1 MYKYITYKI
10 ILFNIAF
17 ILIGNFSY
25 GQLGFCSGN
34 SGDPI
39 FSETFGTGTT
49 NGPALQAGTTTYNY
63 INGAPQDGQYTVAN
77 NTGYFDWFAVP
88 DHTPG
93 DTNGKCLIVNASF
106 TPGEF
111 YRRTVTG
118 LCGST
123 SYEFSSWLINLLPQS
138 GCGNAGNPVNVSFE
152 IWDSSD
158 TNLLASGDTGNI
170 FGTVAPDW
178 NQYAL
183 VFQTLNN
190 QTAVILKMINNGIG
204 GCGNDLAIDDIAF
217 KTCGDFI
224 FVEDASSNTSVSLC
238 ISETPYSTLLEAIP
252 DNSVFDSYA
261 YQWQQSTDGIN
272 WTDISGET
280 NVTYQV
286 NGITIST
293 YFRVKVAESSINL
306 ANNSCNTISEEFEI
320 IILPDINPPTS
331 NGDVLFNCSINQAVL
346 IVAVPDGFTVNW
358 YDAPIN
364 GTLLD
369 SNNPTYFT
377 SNETGTFYAETL
389 NIATGCKSQIRT
401 PVSVSRVDPNPPISD
416 GDVLFNCTNGE
427 AIVSVSV
434 PNGISVDW
442 FDTPSGGTLLQ
453 LDSETYNTTSQTG
466 TFYAQAEDET
476 TGCISLTRTPIS
488 VITELPAVPTS
499 NGDIEFDC
507 DLNEAILSVTV
518 PPGNSAN
525 WYDDN
530 GSLLE
535 AETTSYTATAVGT
548 YFAEA
553 ISLVTGCTSIGTVQI
568 NVISTVP
575 DTPISN
581 GDVQFDCT
589 SDEAILSVSVPSGVT
604 ANWYDSNGNLLLSGS
619 TSYTATALGSY
630 YAESVQLSNGC
641 TSLDLVQID
650 VFSINPDPPISNG
663 DVEVSCNTATGVLM
677 VTVPS
682 GILVDWYDTPTGG
695 ILIESNST
703 AYTTNIPGMYY
714 AEAIDKTTDCK
725 SIIRTAVSLFAGNE
739 FPNVEDEF
747 LSFCEDDTIVLD
759 AGISNVTY
767 LWNTGGTT
775 RQIVVDQPGTY
786 TVVVTNSN
794 NCSSIKTIELTQI
807 NKPVIE
813 SISSDGYQ
821 LEVITTEQGDFQYSL
836 DDVFYQTSNV
846 FNVEGGLYNIYVQG
860 RDGCGKVSM
869 EYIHFVIPKFF
880 TPNNDGTNDTFDLK
894 GIEYYSSSKV
904 VIFDRYGKL
913 LKSAKNQPFS
923 WNGTYNSE
931 NLPSD
936 DYWYNITIE
945 NQVFQ
950 GHFTLKR

>member
-10 ILFNIAF
+10 VLFSVASILF
-17 ILIGNFSY
+17 GNFSY

-49 NGPALQAGTTTYNY
+49 NGPPLAPGTTTYNY

-170 FGTVAPDW
+170 FGTVTPDW

-190 QTAVILKMINNGIG
+190 QTSVILKMINNGIG
-204 GCGNDLAIDDIAF
+204 GCGNDLAIDDIVF

-224 FVEDASSNTSVSLC
+224 SVEDNLTNTSVSIC
-238 ISETPYSTLLEAIP
+238 ISETPYSSLLEAIP

-261 YQWQQSTDGIN
+261 YQWQQSTDGTN

-286 NGITIST
+286 NGVTTTT

-306 ANNSCNTISEEFEI
+306 ANNSCNTISEEYAI
-320 IILPDINPPTS
+320 IVIPDFSPPTS
-331 NGDVLFNCSINQAVL
+331 DGDVLFNCSINQAVL
-346 IVAVPDGFTVNW
+346 IVSVPDGFTVNW
-358 YDAPIN
+358 YNAPIN
-364 GTLLD
+364 GTLLE

-377 SNETGTFYAETL
+377 STETGTFYAETV
-389 NIATGCKSQIRT
+389 NVTTGCVSQIRT

-416 GDVLFNCTNGE
+416 GDVLFNCINGE
-427 AIVSVSV
+427 AVLSVSV
-434 PNGISVDW
+434 PSGVSVDW
-442 FDTPSGGTLLQ
+442 FDAPSGGTLLQ
-453 LDSETYNTTSQTG
+453 LDSETYNTISQTG

-488 VITELPAVPTS
+488 VTTEL
-499 NGDIEFDC
+499 
-507 DLNEAILSVTV
+507 
-518 PPGNSAN
+518 
-525 WYDDN
+525 
-530 GSLLE
+530 
-535 AETTSYTATAVGT
+535 
-548 YFAEA
+548 
-553 ISLVTGCTSIGTVQI
+553 
-568 NVISTVP
+568 P
-575 DTPISN
+575 DTPISS

-589 SDEAILSVSVPSGVT
+589 LDEAILSVSVPSGVS

-619 TSYTATALGSY
+619 TSYTATALGSF
-630 YAESVQLSNGC
+630 YAESILLSNGC
-641 TSLDLVQID
+641 TSLNLVQID

-663 DVEVSCNTATGVLM
+663 DVEVSCNTATGVLT
-677 VTVPS
+677 VTVPA
-682 GILVDWYDTPTGG
+682 GILVDWYDSPAGG
-695 ILIESNST
+695 ALLETNST
-703 AYTTNIPGMYY
+703 TYTTNIPGTYY
-714 AEAIDKTTDCK
+714 AEAIDGTTNCK
-725 SIIRTAVSLFAGNE
+725 SITRTAVSLFAGNE

-747 LSFCEDDTIVLD
+747 LTFCEDDTIVLD
-759 AGISNVTY
+759 AGISDVTY
-767 LWNTGGTT
+767 LWSTGETT
-775 RQIVVDQPGTY
+775 REIVVNQPGTY
-786 TVVVTNSN
+786 TVIVTNSS
-794 NCSSIKTIELTQI
+794 NCSSTKTIELIQI
-807 NKPVIE
+807 DKPVIE
-813 SISSDGYQ
+813 SINSDGYE
-821 LEVITTEQGDFQYSL
+821 LEILTTEQGDFQYSL

-846 FNVEGGLYNIYVQG
+846 FNVEGGLYNVFVQG

-880 TPNNDGTNDTFDLK
+880 TPNNDGTNDNFDLK
-894 GIEYYSSSKV
+894 GIEYYSSSSV
-904 VIFDRYGKL
+904 YIFDRYGKL

-945 NQVFQ
+945 NQIFR

>member
-1 MYKYITYKI
+1 VYKCNTYKI
-10 ILFNIAF
+10 SLFNIAL
-17 ILIGNFSY
+17 ILFGNFSY

-39 FSETFGTGTT
+39 FSETFGTGIT
-49 NGPALQAGTTTYNY
+49 NGPALPAGTTTYNY

-77 NTGYFDWFAVP
+77 NTGYFDWFSVP

-123 SYEFSSWLINLLPQS
+123 SYEFSAWLINLLPQT

-158 TNLLASGDTGNI
+158 TNILASGDTGNI
-170 FGTVAPDW
+170 FGTVTPDW

-204 GCGNDLAIDDIAF
+204 GCGNDLAIDDIVF

-224 FVEDASSNTSVSLC
+224 FVEDNSSNTSVSLC
-238 ISETPYSTLLEAIP
+238 LSETPYSSLLEAIP

-261 YQWQQSTDGIN
+261 YQWQQSTDGII
-272 WTDISGET
+272 WTDIPGET
-280 NVTYQV
+280 NQTYQAS
-286 NGITIST
+286 GITTTT

-306 ANNSCNTISEEFEI
+306 ANDSCNTISEEYAI
-320 IILPDINPPTS
+320 IVFPDFSPPTS
-331 NGDVLFNCSINQAVL
+331 DGDVLFNCSINQAVL
-346 IVAVPDGFTVNW
+346 TVSVPDGFTVNW
-358 YDAPIN
+358 YNAPIN
-364 GTLLD
+364 GTLLE
-369 SNNPTYFT
+369 SNNPTFFT
-377 SNETGTFYAETL
+377 SSETGTFYAEAV
-389 NIATGCKSQIRT
+389 NIATGCKSQFRT
-401 PVSVSRVDPNPPISD
+401 PVNVIRVDPDPPISD

-427 AIVSVSV
+427 AVLSVSV
-434 PNGISVDW
+434 PSGVSVDW
-442 FDTPSGGTLLQ
+442 FDAPSGGTLLQ
-453 LDSETYNTTSQTG
+453 LDSETHNTTSQTG

-488 VITELPAVPTS
+488 VTIELPAAPT
-499 NGDIEFDC
+499 
-507 DLNEAILSVTV
+507 
-518 PPGNSAN
+518 
-525 WYDDN
+525 
-530 GSLLE
+530 
-535 AETTSYTATAVGT
+535 
-548 YFAEA
+548 
-553 ISLVTGCTSIGTVQI
+553 
-568 NVISTVP
+568 
-575 DTPISN
+575 SN

-589 SDEAILSVSVPSGVT
+589 LDEAILSVAVPSGVS

-619 TSYTATALGSY
+619 TSYTATVLGLY
-630 YAESVQLSNGC
+630 YAESVLLSNGC

-663 DVEVSCNTATGVLM
+663 DVEVSCNTATGVLT
-677 VTVPS
+677 VTVPA
-682 GILVDWYDTPTGG
+682 GILVDWYDSPAGG
-695 ILIESNST
+695 ALLETNST
-703 AYTTNIPGMYY
+703 TYTTNIPGTYY
-714 AEAIDKTTDCK
+714 AEAIDGTTNCK
-725 SIIRTAVSLFAGNE
+725 SITRTAVSLFAGNE

-747 LSFCEDDTIVLD
+747 LTFCEDDTIVLD
-759 AGISNVTY
+759 AGISDVTY
-767 LWNTGGTT
+767 LWSTGETT
-775 RQIVVDQPGTY
+775 REIVVNQPGTY
-786 TVVVTNSN
+786 TVIVTNSS
-794 NCSSIKTIELTQI
+794 NCSSTKTIELIQI
-807 NKPVIE
+807 DKPLIE
-813 SISSDGYQ
+813 SINSDGYE
-821 LEVITTEQGDFQYSL
+821 LEILTTEQGDFQYSL

-846 FNVEGGLYNIYVQG
+846 FNVEGGLYNVYVQG

-894 GIEYYSSSKV
+894 GIEYYSSSSV
-904 VIFDRYGKL
+904 YIFDRYGKL

-931 NLPSD
+931 NLPSE

-945 NQVFQ
+945 NQIFR

>member
-10 ILFNIAF
+10 VLFSVASILF
-17 ILIGNFSY
+17 GNFSY

-49 NGPALQAGTTTYNY
+49 NGPPLAPGTTTYNY

-170 FGTVAPDW
+170 FGTVTPDW

-190 QTAVILKMINNGIG
+190 QTSVILKMINNGIG
-204 GCGNDLAIDDIAF
+204 GCGNDLAIDDIVF

-224 FVEDASSNTSVSLC
+224 SVEDNLTNTSVSIC
-238 ISETPYSTLLEAIP
+238 ISETPYSSLLEAIP

-261 YQWQQSTDGIN
+261 YQWQQSTDGTN

-286 NGITIST
+286 NGVTTTT

-306 ANNSCNTISEEFEI
+306 ANNSCNTISEEYAI
-320 IILPDINPPTS
+320 IVIPDFSPPTS
-331 NGDVLFNCSINQAVL
+331 DGDVLFNCSINQAVL
-346 IVAVPDGFTVNW
+346 IVSVPDGFTVNW
-358 YDAPIN
+358 YNAPIN
-364 GTLLD
+364 GTLLE

-377 SNETGTFYAETL
+377 STETGTFYAETV
-389 NIATGCKSQIRT
+389 NVTTGCVSQIRT

-416 GDVLFNCTNGE
+416 GDVLFNCINGE
-427 AIVSVSV
+427 AVLSVSV
-434 PNGISVDW
+434 PSGVSVDW
-442 FDTPSGGTLLQ
+442 FDAPSGGTLLQ
-453 LDSETYNTTSQTG
+453 LDSETYNTISQTG

-488 VITELPAVPTS
+488 VTTEL
-499 NGDIEFDC
+499 
-507 DLNEAILSVTV
+507 
-518 PPGNSAN
+518 
-525 WYDDN
+525 
-530 GSLLE
+530 
-535 AETTSYTATAVGT
+535 
-548 YFAEA
+548 
-553 ISLVTGCTSIGTVQI
+553 
-568 NVISTVP
+568 P
-575 DTPISN
+575 DTPISS

-589 SDEAILSVSVPSGVT
+589 LDEAILSVSVPSGVS

-619 TSYTATALGSY
+619 TSYTATALGSF
-630 YAESVQLSNGC
+630 YAESILLSNGC
-641 TSLDLVQID
+641 TSLNLVQID

-663 DVEVSCNTATGVLM
+663 DVEVSCNTATGVLT
-677 VTVPS
+677 VTVPA
-682 GILVDWYDTPTGG
+682 GILVDWYDSPAGG
-695 ILIESNST
+695 ALLETNST
-703 AYTTNIPGMYY
+703 TYTTNIPGTYY
-714 AEAIDKTTDCK
+714 AEAIDGTTNCK
-725 SIIRTAVSLFAGNE
+725 SITRTAVSLFAGNE

-747 LSFCEDDTIVLD
+747 LTFCEDDTIVLD
-759 AGISNVTY
+759 AGISDVTY
-767 LWNTGGTT
+767 LWSTGETT
-775 RQIVVDQPGTY
+775 REIVVNQPGTY
-786 TVVVTNSN
+786 TVIVTNSS
-794 NCSSIKTIELTQI
+794 NCSSTKTIELIQI
-807 NKPVIE
+807 DKPVIE
-813 SISSDGYQ
+813 SINSDGYE
-821 LEVITTEQGDFQYSL
+821 LEILTTEQGDFQYSL

-846 FNVEGGLYNIYVQG
+846 FNVEGGLYNVFVQG

-894 GIEYYSSSKV
+894 GIEYYSSSSV
-904 VIFDRYGKL
+904 YIFDRYGKL

-945 NQVFQ
+945 NQIFR